1 MLVITHLRMDLSDRQ
16 LEIIGTAGKILASA
30 GLGGL
35 TTKNLAREIGFSEA
49 ALYRH
54 FASKE
59 EIILALLRFL
69 HADMDQRLKNVSRT
83 DTDPVANFR
92 ALFESQFH
100 FFSQNPHFVVAV
112 FSDGLFQE
120 SKKINQAILQL
131 MQVKMNY
138 LLPIVT
144 KGQQQGLFTQ
154 ALGSEEL
161 VHVIMGSFR
170 LQMYKWRIA
179 NFQFDIL
186 RQGKYMLE
194 ALLILLKP

>member
-1 MLVITHLRMDLSDRQ
+1 MLVITHLRMELSDRQ

-186 RQGKYMLE
+186 RQGKYTLE

>member
-1 MLVITHLRMDLSDRQ
+1 MDLSDRQ

-120 SKKINQAILQL
+120 SEKINQAILQL

>member
-1 MLVITHLRMDLSDRQ
+1 MDLSDRQ

>member
-1 MLVITHLRMDLSDRQ
+1 MLVIIHLLMELSDRQ
-16 LEIIGTAGKILASA
+16 LEIIETAGKILASS
-30 GLGGL
+30 GLSGL

-69 HADMDQRLKNVSRT
+69 HADMDQRLRNVYRS
-83 DTDPVANFR
+83 DQDPVANFR

-100 FFSQNPHFVVAV
+100 FFSRNPHFVVAV
-112 FSDGLFQE
+112 FSDGLLEE
-120 SKKINQAILQL
+120 SESINQAILKL

-138 LLPIVT
+138 LMPIIT
-144 KGQQQGLFTQ
+144 QGQGQGIFTQ

-161 VHVIMGSFR
+161 VHIIMGSFR

-179 NFQFDIL
+179 NFKFDIL

-194 ALLILLKP
+194 ALLTLLKP

>member
-1 MLVITHLRMDLSDRQ
+1 MDLSDRQ

-138 LLPIVT
+138 LQPIVT